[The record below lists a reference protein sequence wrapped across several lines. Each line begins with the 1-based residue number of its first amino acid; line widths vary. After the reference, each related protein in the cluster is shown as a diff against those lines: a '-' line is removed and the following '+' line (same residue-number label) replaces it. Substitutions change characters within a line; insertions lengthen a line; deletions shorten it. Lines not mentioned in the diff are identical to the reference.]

1 MKDLVVMFVYLLR
14 RRVANFISGGDLEI
28 YADLYTANNTA
39 RAITNSIAMRALS
52 QDTIEAAREF
62 YNIEFRAAEE
72 QHFERV
78 FKVLE
83 NGK

>member
-1 MKDLVVMFVYLLR
+1 MWAYVLR
-14 RRVANFISGGDLEI
+14 TKLANFISGGDLVM
-28 YADLYTANNTA
+28 YRSLYEANSTM
-39 RAITNSIAMRALS
+39 RTITNSIAMQAVN

-62 YNIEFRAAEE
+62 YHTKFQAAEE

-78 FKVLE
+78 FKILE